1 MKKTIFMIMVL
12 TGCALLSAC
21 AVPAATND
29 SQNVSVSDD
38 LTEEMGRTAEGDG
51 QTEDMADEETADEDT
66 ADEET
71 TDEETDDAETVVE
84 SEDSFV
90 FSYKGLDIRMNQD
103 MSEVLEVL
111 GEPNSYFEA
120 ASCAFDGMDRMY
132 TYSSFEIDSYPD
144 GDMERVSAIYFK
156 DDLVTTAEGISL
168 YMMKDDMEEA
178 YGTDYEVVDSSCIYS
193 RGGSTLTFILND
205 SDEIISIEYQTNV
218 DYN

>member
-1 MKKTIFMIMVL
+1 MKKQIFMIMTLIGCVL
-12 TGCALLSAC
+12 ISAC
-21 AVPAATND
+21 AAPTAAND

-38 LTEEMGRTAEGDG
+38 LTEEMGRMAEEDG
-51 QTEDMADEETADEDT
+51 QAEDTVDEVTADQETA
-66 ADEET
+66 
-71 TDEETDDAETVVE
+71 DAETVVE

-120 ASCAFDGMDRMY
+120 ASCAFEGMDRMY

-144 GDMERVSAIYFK
+144 GDTERVSAIYFK

-178 YGTDYEVVDSSCIYS
+178 YGTDYEVMDSSCIYS
-193 RGGSTLTFILND
+193 RGDSTLTFILND
-205 SDEIISIEYQTNV
+205 SDEIISIEYQTKV